1 MVLITTAP
9 TFGVRAA
16 KLEANSNSR
25 VFATSQPII
34 AAHQPQIGPRQ
45 AHAAAHG
52 AEDAHFVLYQH
63 DRRKGQHDGQQHAGT
78 STSIIPICTRKVV
91 NRISS
96 SSLGSTG
103 AEAPMARRALTR

>member
-1 MVLITTAP
+1 MI
-9 TFGVRAA
+9 GA
-16 KLEANSNSR
+16 KASTMANS
-25 VFATSQPII
+25 TP
-34 AAHQPQIGPRQ
+34 
-45 AHAAAHG
+45 
-52 AEDAHFVLYQH
+52 
-63 DRRKGQHDGQQHAGT
+63 GT